1 MVSTSSLVA
10 GSFSAS
16 YAAARALFRERAAA
30 AGGLLEDQAH
40 PLAGPRG
47 EPLHLDVARFG
58 RDDARRVLLVNS
70 GTHGIEGFCGSGIQ
84 SLLLADG
91 IAGRLPGD
99 VALVLVHA
107 VNPWGFAWSRRVNE
121 DNVDLNRNFLD
132 HTAPHPVNPDYDA
145 LYDVLNLATLDPVA
159 IAGGM
164 RALKAFEEERG
175 WAAMYRALSGGQ
187 YAHPR
192 GVQYGGVAET
202 WSNRTLRALWA
213 RHAANAD
220 AAVLLDLHSGLGPRA
235 VGMLLQTAPEDG
247 VAARFARHCW
257 PDVLRSEPAA
267 GGDAALVSGLMGPA
281 FVAALPRVPTVGMVL
296 EFGTRELAE
305 VMLAVQADH
314 WLDQHGDRGSEEG
327 RAIVAR
333 MRAAFFL
340 DEDDWQQAVCARAH
354 AVVEQALQGIATY
367 TCEENR

>member
-10 GSFSAS
+10 GSFSGS
-16 YAAARALFRERAAA
+16 YAEARALFRERATA
-30 AGGLLEDQAH
+30 AGGRLEEHPH
-40 PLAGPRG
+40 PLAGPGG
-47 EPLHLDVARFG
+47 EALGLDVARFG

-84 SLLLADG
+84 SYLLADG
-91 IAGRLPGD
+91 LAARLPAD

-132 HTAPHPVNPDYDA
+132 HGAPHPVNPDYDA
-145 LYDVLNLATLDPVA
+145 LYDVLNLATLDPAA
-159 IAGGM
+159 IAAGM
-164 RALKAFEEERG
+164 GALKAFEQERG
-175 WAAMYRALSGGQ
+175 WSAMYRALSGGQ

-202 WSNRTLRALWA
+202 WSNRTLRALWT
-213 RHAANAD
+213 RHAAHTD

-235 VGMLLQTAPEDG
+235 VGMLLQTAPESS
-247 VAARFARHCW
+247 VAARLARHCW

-267 GGDAALVSGLMGPA
+267 GSDAALVSGLMGPA
-281 FVAALPRVPTVGMVL
+281 FVAALPDVATVGMVL

-314 WLDQHGDRGSEEG
+314 WLDQHGDRGSDEG
-327 RAIVAR
+327 RAIAAR
-333 MRAAFFL
+333 MRGAFFL
-340 DEDDWQQAVCARAH
+340 DEDDWKQAICARAH
-354 AVVEQALQGIATY
+354 EVVEQALKGIATY
-367 TCEENR
+367 TREENR